1 MKLPKNFGGHNM
13 GNMMQQMQGAMQ
25 RAQTLETE
33 LAGER
38 ITVDKGLVKATF
50 NGTGEIL
57 KLTIDKSIVD
67 PEDVE
72 ALEDLV
78 VSAMKDGF
86 NQATAM
92 RAARVQEILPNVP
105 DIPGL

>member
-1 MKLPKNFGGHNM
+1 MKLPKNFGGQNL
-13 GNMMQQMQGAMQ
+13 GSMMQQMQGAMA

-38 ITVDKGLVKATF
+38 ISVDKGLVKATF

-57 KLTIDKSIVD
+57 KLQIDKSIVD

-72 ALEDLV
+72 SLEDLV
-78 VSAMKDGF
+78 VSVMKDGF
-86 NQATAM
+86 TKATEL
-92 RAARVQEILPNVP
+92 RSARVQEILPNVP